1 MTGVAWKV
9 VFDGDLFD
17 RDLFDLEG
25 YYMQI
30 KQEAD
35 AYVKFL
41 QTQFL
46 TPQTELFCVRF
57 AKRFW
62 ELLEEELTRSKD
74 PIREAAK

>member
-1 MTGVAWKV
+1 MTGVTWKV
-9 VFDGDLFD
+9 TFDEDLFD

-35 AYVKFL
+35 DYVKFL

-46 TPQTELFCVRF
+46 TPQTGLFSIRF
-57 AKRFW
+57 TKRFW
-62 ELLEEELTRSKD
+62 ELLEEEIARSKD